1 MKNTCNLL
9 LFSLLLFKT
18 AFTQPLITS
27 VFPTIATPGSS
38 VIITGSNFNLT
49 PSLNT
54 VYFGATKGIVSSGTS
69 SSLSV
74 QVPYGANHFPVS
86 VLNNS
91 TGLLAFS
98 QQALNTSFLCPGITA
113 TNVLSPRI
121 DFLVSGINQ
130 FVEMGDLDGDGKS
143 EMIAAVFGSGT
154 GTVCVFRNT
163 SSSGTLNLAS
173 FAPYQSFTVPSP
185 EAIALGDL
193 NGDGK
198 LDIITASTSNHN
210 VSILKNTSTL
220 GAISF
225 DPALT
230 LVMTSPGSL
239 GPTGLSVDDLDM
251 DGKADIVIA
260 YYNAGKI
267 SILKNTSSTAALSFA
282 ANVDFT
288 SLPQTYRTAVADF
301 DGDGKK
307 DIAAT
312 NNAAITV
319 FKNTTSP
326 GSINLASFAPAVS
339 FTCGTGLIGI
349 GATDFDNDGKIDMA
363 VSSIFSNSV
372 FVLRN
377 TTASATITPAAFA
390 VPNTFTA
397 IGSAVTLLIG
407 ELNGD
412 GKPDLISPGFSSTM
426 FSVLQNNSTPGN
438 ISFAPKVDFT
448 SNSANRSAALGD
460 LDNDGRSDL
469 LVGTVSS
476 SLAVF
481 RNLLGLNASTAFT
494 NAACYGANNGQ
505 IFLTASSLNS
515 ITVLWSNSAT
525 GFSLTNVSS
534 GIYTYTLN
542 SGNCIH
548 TQSIAISEP
557 PPVSLTVTSSSSVS
571 CSGQSVTLNVNGAS
585 SYSWSNGST
594 SASITVAPTT
604 TSTVLVT
611 GTNAIGCAG
620 TATFIQNVSALDV
633 QVSSS
638 NSLLCEGESSTL
650 TAIGA
655 LNYTWSTGATT
666 SSISVNPA
674 VSVTYTVFG
683 LDAYGCSDTTFFS
696 QLVAPCTSL
705 SERVSDAFAL
715 SVYPNPGNG
724 RFEINVDNLS
734 GNLNMVIC
742 TGLGEKVAELQ
753 IDKKS
758 VEFDL
763 SHLSTGVYY
772 YICYENSK
780 MRCFGKLMKY

>member
-1 MKNTCNLL
+1 MKTTCNLL

-18 AFTQPLITS
+18 TFSQPLVTS
-27 VFPTIATPGSS
+27 VFPTSAAPGST

-54 VYFGATKGIVSSGTS
+54 VYFGATKGIVTSGTS

-74 QVPYGANHFPVS
+74 QVPYGANHFPVT
-86 VLNNS
+86 VLNTSN
-91 TGLLAFS
+91 GLLAFS

-121 DFLVSGINQ
+121 DFLVSGANQ

-163 SSSGTLNLAS
+163 SSSGTLNLTS
-173 FAPYQSFTVPSP
+173 FAPFQSFTVPSP
-185 EAIALGDL
+185 EAIALGDI

-225 DPALT
+225 DPVQT

-267 SILKNTSSTAALSFA
+267 SILKNTSSTTVLSFA

-312 NNAAITV
+312 NNSVVTV
-319 FKNTTSP
+319 FKNTASP

-339 FTCGTGLIGI
+339 FTCGAGLVGI
-349 GATDFDNDGKIDMA
+349 GATDFDNDGKIDIA

-390 VPNTFTA
+390 VPITFTA
-397 IGSAVTLLIG
+397 IGSAVSLLIG

-412 GKPDLISPGFSSTM
+412 GKPDLISLGLSSTM
-426 FSVLQNNSTPGN
+426 FSILQNNSTPGN
-438 ISFAPKVDFT
+438 ISFAPKVDFQ
-448 SNSANRSAALGD
+448 SNNVNRTAALGD

-481 RNLLGLNASTAFT
+481 RNLLGLNATTAST
-494 NAACYGANNGQ
+494 NATCYGANNGQ

-525 GFSLTNVSS
+525 GFSLTNLSS
-534 GIYTYTLN
+534 GIYTYSLSTGTCAL
-542 SGNCIH
+542 
-548 TQSIAISEP
+548 TQSVAISEP
-557 PPVSLTVTSSSSVS
+557 PPVVLTVTSSSSVS

-585 SYSWSNGST
+585 SYSWSNGSAGT
-594 SASITVAPTT
+594 SITVAPTN
-604 TSTVLVT
+604 TSTILVT

-620 TATFIQNVSALDV
+620 TATFIQNVSAPDV
-633 QVSSS
+633 LVSSS

-650 TAIGA
+650 TATGV

-666 SSISVNPA
+666 SSISVNPS
-674 VSVTYTVFG
+674 VSATYTVFG
-683 LDAYGCSDTTFFS
+683 LDTHGCSDTTFFS
-696 QLVAPCTSL
+696 QSVVPCTNL
-705 SERVSDAFAL
+705 SEGEVGAL
-715 SVYPNPGNG
+715 TLNIYPNPGNG
-724 RFEINVDNLS
+724 HFKINVDNLS
-734 GNLNMVIC
+734 GNLNMLIY
-742 TGLGEKVAELQ
+742 TSLGEKAAELE

-758 VEFDL
+758 VLFDL
-763 SHLSTGVYY
+763 SYLSTGVYY
-772 YICYENSK
+772 YVCYENSK
-780 MRCFGKLMKY
+780 MKCFGKLIKY